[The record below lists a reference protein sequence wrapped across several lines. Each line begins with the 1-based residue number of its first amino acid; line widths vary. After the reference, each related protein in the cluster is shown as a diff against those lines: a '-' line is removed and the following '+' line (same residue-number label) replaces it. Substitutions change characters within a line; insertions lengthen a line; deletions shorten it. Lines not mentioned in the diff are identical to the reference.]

1 MGTLT
6 DLDNNRVV
14 MAIREN
20 VTLFD
25 LFDEV
30 YLFGSVL
37 DGTKKPNDVD
47 LLLIY
52 SDYSD
57 VMIDEIK
64 KISHLLERLIGLAV
78 DLTILSTEEVCDTQF
93 LGRISQQCMKL
104 K

>member
-6 DLDNNRVV
+6 DLDNNRIV

-20 VTLFD
+20 IALFD

-37 DGTKKPNDVD
+37 DGTKTPNDVD
-47 LLLIY
+47 VLLIY
-52 SDYSD
+52 SKYSD
-57 VMIDEIK
+57 VMIEETQ
-64 KISHLLERLIGLAV
+64 KISNLLERLIGLAV
-78 DLTILSTEEVCDTQF
+78 DLTVLSTEEERDTQF